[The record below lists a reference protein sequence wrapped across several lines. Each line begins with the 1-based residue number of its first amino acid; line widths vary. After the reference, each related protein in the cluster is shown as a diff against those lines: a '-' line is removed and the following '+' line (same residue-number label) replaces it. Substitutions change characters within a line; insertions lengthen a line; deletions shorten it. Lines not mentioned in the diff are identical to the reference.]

1 MTKQELEAAVD
12 AFLACRPEPRVFFC
26 DVGEEQRDI
35 LRQQLA
41 AAFAALTPSTLT
53 IGQCGQTADGVACM
67 VVPVEQTDE
76 MLRVACAVDYPA
88 SYRTHLRHPAN
99 GPSAQ
104 RETERKI
111 DLERKRWTAALSSVE
126 AQAEAGSDQSS
137 VSEGELQAAG
147 LTLTNYLLAPD
158 VTWNEAVRRLRL
170 MRAAR

>member
-1 MTKQELEAAVD
+1 MIDQDLENAVD
-12 AFLACRPEPRVFFC
+12 AFLACRPQSRVAFC

-41 AAFAALTPSTLT
+41 AAFAALTNPILT
-53 IGQCGQTADGVACM
+53 IGKRGLTANGTACM

-99 GPSAQ
+99 GPSAK

-111 DLERKRWTAALSSVE
+111 ELEKKRWVAALSSVE
-126 AQAEAGSDQSS
+126 AHAEVGSAQSPAP
-137 VSEGELQAAG
+137 EGELQAAG
-147 LTLTNYLLAPD
+147 LALTNYLLAPD
-158 VTWNEAVRRLRL
+158 VTWNEAVRRLKL